1 LTISS
6 DKPLDLVELRD
17 IHYGQKFVDFNICEG
32 DLAHYYRL
40 ALVKEP
46 DLTGN
51 KVDLW
56 LFNFDENL
64 LENYKLDLTL
74 TL

>member
-1 LTISS
+1 M
-6 DKPLDLVELRD
+6 PLDLLELRD
-17 IHYGQKFVDFNICEG
+17 IHYGNKNIDFDICEG
-32 DLAHYYRL
+32 DKDHYYRL

-56 LFNFDENL
+56 LFNFNDGSKV
-64 LENYKLDLTL
+64 ENYR
-74 TL
+74 

>member
-6 DKPLDLVELRD
+6 ENPLDLVELRD
-17 IHYGQKFVDFNICEG
+17 IHYGHKDVDFDICEG
-32 DLAHYYRL
+32 DKAHYYRL

-46 DLTGN
+46 DLSGN

-56 LFNFDENL
+56 IYNFDETFVN
-64 LENYKLDLTL
+64 NRLDLML
-74 TL
+74 TM